1 MARILIVDD
10 DTALL
15 RLLSL
20 RLREEGH
27 EAVPQESGEAALS
40 WLDAQDAL
48 PQLLITDLRMGGMD
62 GLQLFEAVHR
72 KHPLLPVLMLTA
84 HGTVADAVKALRR
97 GVFGYIA
104 KPFEARE
111 LMAEVE
117 RALEASRALGADVPG
132 SEPGEAWREAI
143 LTRSPLME
151 QVLAEARLVA
161 SSDASVLIHGP
172 SGTGKELLARAIHA
186 ASPRAAKALVA
197 VNCGAIPENLIESEL
212 FGHLRGAFT
221 GAVRDRT
228 GLFVQAQGG
237 TLFLDEV
244 GELPMSMQVKLLRA
258 LQEREVRPVGGDR
271 PVRVDVRVIAASH
284 RDLQQEVAAGRFRE
298 DLYYRLHVVGLSLPA
313 LAERREDIPLLARHF
328 LASLAQRYA
337 KPVAGFGPG
346 TLEALAAAAWPGN
359 VRQLHNVVEKCVV
372 LSTTP
377 QVPLSLVERALAAQ
391 PGGAA
396 GEMRPFDDARREF
409 ERDYLVQLLKL
420 TTGNVSQAARLA
432 QRNRTDFYNL
442 LGRHGI
448 DPAAFKA

>member
-27 EAVPQESGEAALS
+27 EAVPQESGEAALA
-40 WLDAQDAL
+40 WLDAQDTL
-48 PQLLITDLRMGGMD
+48 PQLLVTDLRMGGMD

-117 RALEASRALGADVPG
+117 RALEAARALGADVPG
-132 SEPGEAWREAI
+132 EEPGEAWREAI
-143 LTRSPLME
+143 LTRSPRME

-161 SSDASVLIHGP
+161 ASDASVLVHGA

-186 ASPRAAKALVA
+186 ASPRAAKPMVA

-244 GELPMSMQVKLLRA
+244 AELPMSMQVKLLRA

-271 PVRVDVRVIAASH
+271 SLRVDVRVIAASH

-346 TLEALAAAAWPGN
+346 ALEALAAAAWPGN
-359 VRQLHNVVEKCVV
+359 VRQLQNVVEKCVV

-391 PGGAA
+391 PGGGA
-396 GEMRPFDDARREF
+396 GEMRPFDEARRDF

-420 TTGNVSQAARLA
+420 TAGNVSQAARLA